1 MDTTQ
6 QLQSQLR
13 RLLLDSSKSSDSTA
27 KRFYRSIAREI
38 KKLDIGDAYENVLER
53 VLESRRDTEILDK
66 YRYPLRDD
74 KKYKYVLREEIPI
87 DKLSKFRN
95 FLCLNT
101 SPGVFEV
108 LFDNKIK
115 IDYINLAKHP
125 DAFTNLTRKEI
136 YYYMNKRIE
145 AGEWNTLCDNTHP
158 FVIKT
163 LAQKIREKG
172 IDFNTEDYIKLAN
185 NPNPEAIKLV
195 EQRIKDIKNVPI
207 DEHKKLIY
215 CLCNNPT
222 TEAIELLKSDQFAM
236 FLLEDQRRRPHS
248 YWNTLLAN
256 PKAMKIIKDM
266 CKFNDTDDEWDQL
279 QRNPNPEAFT
289 LLSKKRSGN
298 IIYNYLYLSENASSR
313 AIKILKE
320 KMDREKLLSRD
331 VYYNELQK
339 NPLNFLN
346 WRIISKNPR
355 AKSLILAKIKE
366 ERREEEIS
374 EDVKNRIPQRNLDWD
389 SVFKNPAIFKR
400 TRKLTHDK
408 EKELE
413 KAKEIKLY
421 IYPDIQPLVDIPTVK
436 RRI

>member
-1 MDTTQ
+1 MDYTTQ

-27 KRFYRSIAREI
+27 KRFNRSIAREI
-38 KKLDIGDAYENVLER
+38 KRLDIGDAYENVLER
-53 VLESRRDTEILDK
+53 VLKSRRDTEIPDK

-115 IDYINLAKHP
+115 IDWFNLAKHP
-125 DAFTNLTRKEI
+125 DAFNNLTQKEF

-195 EQRIKDIKNVPI
+195 EQRIKDIKGVLTNI

-215 CLCNNPT
+215 CLCDNPT

-236 FLLEDQRRRPHS
+236 FLLSDQRRHS
-248 YWNTLLAN
+248 CLPWNKLLAN
-256 PKAMKIIKDM
+256 PKAMKFIKEM
-266 CKFNDTDDEWDQL
+266 CKFNDTDNQWDQL
-279 QRNPNPEAFT
+279 QRNPNPEAFI

-298 IIYNYLYLSENASSR
+298 IIYNYMDLSGNASSR

-320 KMDREKLLSRD
+320 KMEREKLLSQD
-331 VYYNELQK
+331 NYYNEFKK

-366 ERREEEIS
+366 EEGREEEIS
-374 EDVKNRIPQRNLDWD
+374 EDEKNRNPQRNLDWG

-400 TRKLTHDK
+400 TRKLTRDK
-408 EKELE
+408 AKD
-413 KAKEIKLY
+413 KEIKLY
-421 IYPDIQPLVDIPTVK
+421 IYPDIQQQVDIPT
-436 RRI
+436 